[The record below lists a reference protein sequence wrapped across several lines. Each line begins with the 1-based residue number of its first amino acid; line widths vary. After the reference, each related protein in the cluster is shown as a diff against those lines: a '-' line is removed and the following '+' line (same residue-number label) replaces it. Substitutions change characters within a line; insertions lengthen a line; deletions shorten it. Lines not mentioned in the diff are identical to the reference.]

1 MSNRT
6 AADDI
11 DLFVVVVFFFFFF
24 FFVCFFFSEKIR
36 LGILCELLT
45 IHMNVKPYFL

>member
-11 DLFVVVVFFFFFF
+11 DLFVVVVVVVVVFSFFLR
-24 FFVCFFFSEKIR
+24 K
-36 LGILCELLT
+36 
-45 IHMNVKPYFL
+45 NKAWYFM